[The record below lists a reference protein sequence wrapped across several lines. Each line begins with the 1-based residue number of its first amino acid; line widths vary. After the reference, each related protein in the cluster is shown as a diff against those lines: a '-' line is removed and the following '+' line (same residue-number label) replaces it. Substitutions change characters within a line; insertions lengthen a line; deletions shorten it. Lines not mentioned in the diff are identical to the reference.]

1 MKRPPPPLPKLPAIE
16 LDGFSLDIDY
26 YLTKEYVD
34 IGLAA
39 VELPALIETL
49 NWQNQ
54 ANVEQLMR
62 KEAER
67 KRAEGEVYF
76 RMKNGGF
83 QSAGYGDKPTDKGLD
98 YAVKLDPDVIAL
110 EDQVAILTAWTDRLK
125 NLMKSLQ
132 SKLELVRSTE
142 ATRRKLPEQP
152 GG

>member
-1 MKRPPPPLPKLPAIE
+1 MKRPPPLPKLPAIE
-16 LDGFSLDIDY
+16 LDGFSIDIDY

-54 ANVEQLMR
+54 ANTEQLLR
-62 KEAER
+62 TKSELG
-67 KRAEGEVYF
+67 RAEATSYF
-76 RMKNGGF
+76 HLKNGGF
-83 QSAGYGDKPTDKGLD
+83 QREGYGDKPTDKGVE
-98 YAVKLDPDVIAL
+98 YAVKLDPTVIEL
-110 EDQVAILTAWTDRLK
+110 EEKVAILTAWTERLK
-125 NLMKSLQ
+125 NFMKSLQ